1 MKVLK
6 SFVFALAA
14 LCGAAGLHAAE
25 VNLFGWSEYIPQE
38 VLDGFTKETGIKV
51 NFETYSSNEEL
62 LAKLVAGGGNYDLI
76 QPSEYAAEL
85 MVRRKMLAPL
95 DAKKI
100 PNLKN
105 IAPEFKGLAHD
116 PEDKFTVPYMS
127 GTVGIVVNTE
137 VVKTEIKG
145 YKDIFVPKFK
155 DRLVVLNDN
164 REIVTWALYTV
175 GLPANDI
182 NPAALAKV
190 KPVIAEWTKLIK
202 LYDSDSPK
210 TALLNGDVDIGVV
223 WSGEGALLWNE
234 NKKFKY
240 ILPAEGAHRFIDIL
254 AIPASA
260 PNKDAAHALINY
272 ILRPEVSKIISDNF
286 PYTNPNLAAR
296 KLLTEE
302 QLANPASYPT
312 APGKLETFR
321 DIGKAAAA
329 IDSLM
334 TDLKSAQ

>member
-6 SFVFALAA
+6 SLVSALAV
-14 LCGAAGLHAAE
+14 LSGAAGLSAAE

-95 DAKKI
+95 NKAKI
-100 PNLKN
+100 PNLKY

-116 PEDKFTVPYMS
+116 PKDEFTVPYMS

-137 VVKTEIKG
+137 VVKDDIKG

-182 NPAALAKV
+182 NRAALAKV
-190 KPVIAEWTKLIK
+190 KPVIAGWTKLIK

-210 TALLNGDVDIGVV
+210 TALLNGDVDVGVV

-240 ILPAEGAHRFIDIL
+240 ILPAEGAHLFIDIL

-260 PNKDAAHALINY
+260 PHPDAAHALINY
-272 ILRPEVSKIISDNF
+272 ILRPEVSKLISDAF
-286 PYTNPNLAAR
+286 PYTNPNLEAR
-296 KLLTEE
+296 KLLSPE
-302 QLANPASYPT
+302 QLANPASYPSD
-312 APGKLETFR
+312 PGKLETFR
-321 DIGKAAAA
+321 DIGKAAAD

>member
-6 SFVFALAA
+6 SLVSALAV

-95 DAKKI
+95 DKAKI

-105 IAPEFKGLAHD
+105 ISPEFNGLAHD

-127 GTVGIVVNTE
+127 GTVGIVVNRE
-137 VVKTEIKG
+137 V
-145 YKDIFVPKFK
+145 
-155 DRLVVLNDN
+155 
-164 REIVTWALYTV
+164 VTWALYTV

-182 NPAALAKV
+182 NRVALAKV
-190 KPVIAEWTKLIK
+190 KPVIAGWTKLIK

-210 TALLNGDVDIGVV
+210 TALLNGDVDIGIV

-234 NKKFKY
+234 SKKFKY

-260 PNKDAAHALINY
+260 PNKEAAHALINY

-286 PYTNPNLAAR
+286 PYTNPNLGAR
-296 KLLTEE
+296 KLLTPE
-302 QLANPASYPT
+302 QLENPASYPI

-321 DIGKAAAA
+321 DIGKAAAD

>member
-1 MKVLK
+1 MKVL
-6 SFVFALAA
+6 SSLVARQPWPAPPVA
-14 LCGAAGLHAAE
+14 CRGSTCSAGPSTSR
-25 VNLFGWSEYIPQE
+25 GR
-38 VLDGFTKETGIKV
+38 LDGFTKETGIKV
-51 NFETYSSNEEL
+51 NCETYSSTEEL

-95 DAKKI
+95 DAAKI

-137 VVKTEIKG
+137 VVKGDIKG

-190 KPVIAEWTKLIK
+190 KPVIAGWTR
-202 LYDSDSPK
+202 S
-210 TALLNGDVDIGVV
+210 
-223 WSGEGALLWNE
+223 
-234 NKKFKY
+234 
-240 ILPAEGAHRFIDIL
+240 
-254 AIPASA
+254 
-260 PNKDAAHALINY
+260 
-272 ILRPEVSKIISDNF
+272 
-286 PYTNPNLAAR
+286 
-296 KLLTEE
+296 
-302 QLANPASYPT
+302 
-312 APGKLETFR
+312 
-321 DIGKAAAA
+321 
-329 IDSLM
+329 
-334 TDLKSAQ
+334 